1 MTDQRPDPDA
11 LLRELKLKEETRTGK
26 LKIFF
31 GYAAGVGKTYAML
44 EAAHHAKEMGVD
56 VVAGYIEPHVRP
68 ETLALLDGLEQLP
81 NKEIPYKNITLREFD
96 LDGAL
101 ARKPQLILV
110 DELAH
115 TNAAGSRHRKRY
127 QDIKEL
133 LRAGISVY
141 TTVNVQH
148 LESLNDV
155 VASITGIAVAER
167 LPDRIFDRADQVE
180 VVDIEPADLLERLKE
195 GKIYRPNQ
203 AARAMD
209 HFFTLKNLA
218 ALREIAL
225 RRTADRLNR
234 AADTGVG
241 TKAKSSEHILVCLSG
256 APSNANVIRTAAR
269 MAEAFRSSFTALF
282 VETSDFKDMSDD
294 NRSRLRANLRLAEEL
309 GARIATVYGDDTP
322 LQIAEYAR
330 ASGVTK
336 IVLGRSNNKRFFW
349 ERSKN
354 LVDRLNALA
363 PDLDIHIIPDTY
375 PAYRA
380 PRKSWNLSERFTV
393 KDALR
398 TLVILAVCT
407 MVGLAF
413 AYLDFSE
420 ANIIMIYQLGVLVVA
435 MVTSGR
441 LYSLAASILSILIF
455 NFFFTVPLFTLHFN
469 DKSYLA
475 TFLVM
480 FLVAFL
486 SSSLTTRI
494 KRQARLASR
503 QAYRTQVLLEASQ
516 TLQKAEGQEAIL
528 EAMAVQLRKLL
539 ERTALYYPVLPDGTL
554 GQPRFFPVEPTVD
567 TGAYLGPDETA
578 VASWV
583 QKNNKHAGATTNTLP
598 NAKCLYLA
606 VRGEGS
612 ALAVA
617 GLAIEE
623 GREPD
628 AFEKNL
634 MLAIVDECGLVLE
647 KELLGQEKHRVEE
660 QAQQEALRAN
670 LLRAISH
677 DLRTPLTAISGNAGI
692 LMENASVLDA
702 AKRRQLY
709 TSIYDD
715 SMWLANLVENLLSV
729 SRIENGTIR
738 LKMEPELLEEVF
750 QEALTHLD
758 RKAKEHTITV
768 ELPDD
773 MLMAKMDARLIVQ
786 VVINIVNNAIKYTP
800 PGSHVQVSARKRGES
815 VEVRIA
821 DDGPGISDEA
831 KAKLFDMFYTANN
844 ARGDG
849 RRGLGLGLSLCRSI
863 VQAHGGSITVE
874 DNYPKGAI
882 FSFTLPLAEVNT
894 DEQTSNLDH

>member
-1 MTDQRPDPDA
+1 M
-11 LLRELKLKEETRTGK
+11 
-26 LKIFF
+26 
-31 GYAAGVGKTYAML
+31 
-44 EAAHHAKEMGVD
+44 
-56 VVAGYIEPHVRP
+56 
-68 ETLALLDGLEQLP
+68 
-81 NKEIPYKNITLREFD
+81 
-96 LDGAL
+96 
-101 ARKPQLILV
+101 
-110 DELAH
+110 
-115 TNAAGSRHRKRY
+115 
-127 QDIKEL
+127 
-133 LRAGISVY
+133 
-141 TTVNVQH
+141 
-148 LESLNDV
+148 
-155 VASITGIAVAER
+155 
-167 LPDRIFDRADQVE
+167 
-180 VVDIEPADLLERLKE
+180 
-195 GKIYRPNQ
+195 
-203 AARAMD
+203 
-209 HFFTLKNLA
+209 
-218 ALREIAL
+218 
-225 RRTADRLNR
+225 
-234 AADTGVG
+234 
-241 TKAKSSEHILVCLSG
+241 
-256 APSNANVIRTAAR
+256 
-269 MAEAFRSSFTALF
+269 
-282 VETSDFKDMSDD
+282 
-294 NRSRLRANLRLAEEL
+294 
-309 GARIATVYGDDTP
+309 
-322 LQIAEYAR
+322 
-330 ASGVTK
+330 
-336 IVLGRSNNKRFFW
+336 
-349 ERSKN
+349 
-354 LVDRLNALA
+354 
-363 PDLDIHIIPDTY
+363 
-375 PAYRA
+375 
-380 PRKSWNLSERFTV
+380 
-393 KDALR
+393 
-398 TLVILAVCT
+398 
-407 MVGLAF
+407 
-413 AYLDFSE
+413 
-420 ANIIMIYQLGVLVVA
+420 
-435 MVTSGR
+435 
-441 LYSLAASILSILIF
+441 
-455 NFFFTVPLFTLHFN
+455 
-469 DKSYLA
+469 
-475 TFLVM
+475 
-480 FLVAFL
+480 
-486 SSSLTTRI
+486 
-494 KRQARLASR
+494 RLASR

-539 ERTALYYPVLPDGTL
+539 ERTALYYPVLSDGTL

-617 GLAIEE
+617 GIAIEE

-715 SMWLANLVENLLSV
+715 SMRLANLVENLLSV